1 MEETTKLDAV
11 SQPRGNDD
19 CTVACCPTCRT
30 HYQTASSSN
39 SSGQGD
45 AHLATCPNAGHQW
58 HARAKDI
65 KQSITLVPDSYV
77 LQHFYK
83 GIAQAPLHPS
93 FSNLITR
100 LYSTLRFQG

>member
-19 CTVACCPTCRT
+19 CTVACCPTCGT

-39 SSGQGD
+39 SSGQGG
-45 AHLATCPNAGHQW
+45 AHLATCPNADHQW

-77 LQHFYK
+77 ATLLQK
-83 GIAQAPLHPS
+83 ELLQL
-93 FSNLITR
+93 L
-100 LYSTLRFQG
+100 STHLSTT